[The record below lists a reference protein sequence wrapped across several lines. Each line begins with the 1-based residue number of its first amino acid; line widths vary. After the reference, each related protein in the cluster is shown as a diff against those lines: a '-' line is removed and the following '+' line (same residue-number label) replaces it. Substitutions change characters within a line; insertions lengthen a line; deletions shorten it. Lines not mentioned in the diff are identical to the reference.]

1 MSVRNIIVLQLS
13 FIDINTVLGKH
24 PQCAGEEASMTSLFK
39 GILGLKLRI
48 NLSSKRSD
56 PIKSLKVGQLSPL
69 A

>member
-1 MSVRNIIVLQLS
+1 M
-13 FIDINTVLGKH
+13 LGKH